1 MADWNWKERIVA
13 MLSVRDELYKADEDE
28 LWEYH
33 FPEVA
38 ANMSDI
44 SAVQKKLGVSFSDD
58 HIDFL
63 LCADGWQCFY
73 QDVNLFGTKDYETEM
88 FAYAQKMLDVEV
100 EYIDELR
107 EIRDH
112 LLPVAVSKSDKDL
125 FVMVLKEGE
134 DHGAVIWLAGGEIER
149 FDSFSDFFEAMIDY
163 NKEDLEEL
171 LEDD

>member
-1 MADWNWKERIVA
+1 MTDWSWKERIVA
-13 MLSVRDELYKADEDE
+13 MLSVRDQLYKADKDE

-44 SAVQKKLGVSFSDD
+44 SDIQEKLGVSFSDD
-58 HIDFL
+58 YIDLL

-73 QDVNLFGTKDYETEM
+73 QDVDLFGTKDYETEK
-88 FAYAQKMLDVEV
+88 FTYAKTLLNVEA
-100 EYIDELR
+100 EYDEELR
-107 EIRDH
+107 KLKDH
-112 LLPVAVSKSDKDL
+112 LLPIAVSKTDKDL
-125 FVMVLKEGE
+125 FVMILKEGE
-134 DHGAVIWLAGGEIER
+134 DHGTVIWLAGGEIER
-149 FDSFSDFFEAMIDY
+149 FDSFGDFFEAMIEY